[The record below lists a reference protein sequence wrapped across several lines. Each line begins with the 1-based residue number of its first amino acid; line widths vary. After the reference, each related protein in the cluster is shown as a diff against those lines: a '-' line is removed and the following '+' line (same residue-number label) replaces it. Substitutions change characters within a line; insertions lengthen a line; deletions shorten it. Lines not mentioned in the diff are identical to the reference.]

1 MGNYYK
7 DNDDLRYYIERGLD
21 WEPLVRLTEFD
32 YRDPDGFKGAAE
44 ATEFYRDV
52 LEMIGQFAADE
63 IGPHAEEI
71 DRQGMPLK
79 DGEVETPPRQEKIFK
94 QINELGLHGM
104 CLPRPLGGLNCPL
117 ALYMASMELFA
128 RGDVSV
134 CAHHGFH
141 GGMAMAMLFFSIMEG
156 TTTVDIDNFGA
167 FETRFQ
173 EAITEIATGEAWGCM
188 DITEPGA
195 GSDMA
200 AMRTV
205 GEQDE
210 EGNWTVTGQK
220 IFITSGHGKY
230 HFVIARTEPAEDG
243 AFAGLETLS
252 FFLVK
257 MFDDTPEGRVRYA
270 TIDRLEEKLGH
281 HGSATA
287 TLNFDKTPA
296 ELVGKRGE
304 GFRQMLLLMNNA
316 RIGVGFECLGL
327 CESALRM
334 ARAYAAERPSMGKTI
349 DRHEMIADYLD
360 EMETDIKGIRAMA
373 MHGVYHEEIA
383 QKLRIKKQLLV
394 DEGSLEAKRLEAE
407 ITEHKRK
414 ARAVTPLLKYLA
426 AEKAVEI
433 ARRCIQIHGGNGYT
447 KDYGAEKLLR
457 DALVMP
463 IYEGTSQIQALMA
476 MKDALLNAM
485 RAPQEF
491 VGRVAQA
498 RWRSV
503 SARDPE
509 ERRLARL
516 QSMSL
521 QAQQHLI
528 SKTALD
534 KLRAVRQEPL
544 VVPPALDRRVM
555 ARLDESRRRSALR
568 PDRRA
573 DRAPLAGALRRRISV
588 GAALAVAIVAVGLAA
603 LMPAS
608 APAEPAE
615 PVHFAPVYLQDGPLF
630 VLDEEV
636 TVEAE
641 RRR

>member
-1 MGNYYK
+1 MGNFYK
-7 DNDDLRYYIERGLD
+7 DNEDLRYYIERGLD

-32 YRDPDGFKGAAE
+32 YRDPEGFQGAAE
-44 ATEFYRDV
+44 ATEFYTEV
-52 LEMIGQFAADE
+52 LEMIGQFTAEEIAPYAD
-63 IGPHAEEI
+63 EI
-71 DRQGMPLK
+71 DRQGMPLEQ
-79 DGEVETPPRQEKIFK
+79 GEVVTPPRQQKIFD
-94 QINELGLHGM
+94 QIKALGLHAM

-141 GGMAMAMLFFSIMEG
+141 GGMAMAMLFYSIMEG
-156 TTTVDIDNFGA
+156 TTRVNLDNFDD
-167 FETRFQ
+167 FETRFSD
-173 EAITEIATGEAWGCM
+173 AIAEIAAGDAWGCM
-188 DITEPGA
+188 DITEPDA
-195 GSDMA
+195 GSDMG

-205 GEQDE
+205 GEQGED
-210 EGNWTVTGQK
+210 GQWTLTGQK

-230 HFVIARTEPAEDG
+230 HFVIARTEPPQEG
-243 AFAGLETLS
+243 LAGLQTLS

-257 MFDDTPEGRVRYA
+257 MYDDTPEGRVRYA

-287 TLNFDKTPA
+287 SLNFDKTPA
-296 ELVGKRGE
+296 LLIGERGE

-334 ARAYAAERPSMGKTI
+334 AREYAAQRPSMGKTI

-360 EMETDIKGIRAMA
+360 EMEIDIVGIRAMA

-383 QKLRIKKQLLV
+383 QKLRIKKRLLV
-394 DEGSLEAKRLEAE
+394 DPDSLESKRLEAE
-407 ITEHKRK
+407 IAEHKHK

-447 KDYGAEKLLR
+447 CDYGAEKLLR

-476 MKDALLNAM
+476 MKDALMNAM
-485 RAPQEF
+485 KAPQDF
-491 VGRVAQA
+491 VRRVAQA

-503 SARDPE
+503 SARDPD

-516 QSMSL
+516 QAMSL

-528 SKTALD
+528 SRTALH
-534 KLRAVRQEPL
+534 KLRAVRQTPLNQWPQTLLREWDPKQDFAFAMLHAEKLTRLMTDVAVCELLFKQAARHPERRPLFERYLERAEPRGRFL
-544 VVPPALDRRVM
+544 LDQILTTG
-555 ARLDESRRRSALR
+555 ARLLDQLAEQ
-568 PDRRA
+568 A
-573 DRAPLAGALRRRISV
+573 DD
-588 GAALAVAIVAVGLAA
+588 AAHAQTA
-603 LMPAS
+603 
-608 APAEPAE
+608 
-615 PVHFAPVYLQDGPLF
+615 
-630 VLDEEV
+630 
-636 TVEAE
+636 
-641 RRR
+641 

>member
-1 MGNYYK
+1 MGNFYK
-7 DNDDLRYYIERGLD
+7 DNDDLRYYIERGFD

-32 YRDPDGFKGAAE
+32 YRDPEGFKDPEE
-44 ATEFYRDV
+44 ATAFYRDV
-52 LEMIGQFAADE
+52 LEMIGQFAAEE
-63 IGPHAEEI
+63 IGPYADEI
-71 DRQGMPLK
+71 DRQGMPLV
-79 DGEVETPPRQEKIFK
+79 DGEVDEPPRQKRIFE
-94 QINELGLHGM
+94 QIKALGLHGM

-117 ALYMASMELFA
+117 ALYMTSMELFA

-141 GGMAMAMLFFSIMEG
+141 GGMAMAMLFYSIMEG
-156 TTTVDIDNFGA
+156 TTDVDLDDFGA
-167 FETRFQ
+167 FQTRF
-173 EAITEIATGEAWGCM
+173 EDAIREIAVGDAWGCM

-220 IFITSGHGKY
+220 IYITSGHGKY
-230 HFVIARTEPAEDG
+230 HFVIARTEPAVEG
-243 AFAGLETLS
+243 AFEGLDALS

-257 MFDDTPEGRVRYA
+257 MYDDTPEGRVRYA
-270 TIDRLEEKLGH
+270 TVDRLEEKLGH

-287 TLNFDKTPA
+287 SLTFDKTPA
-296 ELVGKRGE
+296 QLVGKRGE

-360 EMETDIKGIRAMA
+360 EMDTDIRAIRAMA

-383 QKLRIKKQLLV
+383 QKLRIKKRLLV
-394 DEGSLEAKRLEAE
+394 EPDTLEAKRLEAQ

-491 VGRVAQA
+491 VKRVAQA

-503 SARDPE
+503 SARDPA

-516 QSMSL
+516 QTMSL
-521 QAQQHLI
+521 QAQQVLI

-534 KLRAVRQEPL
+534 KLRAVQHEPL
-544 VVPPALDRRVM
+544 DRWPKKLMRDWDPKHDFAFAMLHAERLTQLMADVAACELLYTQAKRHPERRPIFERYLERAEPRGRFLLDQIQTTG
-555 ARLDESRRRSALR
+555 ARLLSQL
-568 PDRRA
+568 
-573 DRAPLAGALRRRISV
+573 
-588 GAALAVAIVAVGLAA
+588 
-603 LMPAS
+603 
-608 APAEPAE
+608 
-615 PVHFAPVYLQDGPLF
+615 
-630 VLDEEV
+630 
-636 TVEAE
+636 AE
-641 RRR
+641 RNNADAQTA